1 MTQAT
6 LSSIRAQNFTVFGDL
21 DLKLSPGINVIV
33 GENGAGK
40 SHLLKLL
47 YSTVAVSYQ
56 QGRAGGEPPRK
67 GVLQQELASKLV
79 GVFRPQ
85 SLGRLVRRK
94 PGRSRSDVEV
104 NFAAR
109 GLRLAY
115 DFASNSKS
123 EVNLSQ
129 IPADWV
135 REAPAFLPTREL
147 LTIYPGFVSL
157 YENRALE
164 FEETWRDTCL
174 LLGLPLTRGPREARV
189 KLLLEPIEETLGGSV
204 SFENG
209 RFYLK
214 VPGEGQFE
222 MSLVAEGLRKVAMLA
237 RLISTGTLLDS
248 GYLFWD
254 EPESNLNPK
263 VIKGVAQAIVQ
274 LANSGV
280 QVFMG
285 THSLFLLRELEILL
299 SGEQNSELRSRS
311 QFIGLAPSEEGV
323 LAVADRDLSGIGD
336 ITALDES
343 LMQADRY
350 VEAAFE

>member
-1 MTQAT
+1 MTQAA
-6 LSSIRAQNFTVFGDL
+6 LSSVRAQNFTVFGDL
-21 DLKLSPGINVIV
+21 NLKLASGLNVIV

-47 YSTVAVSYQ
+47 YATVSVSYQ
-56 QGRAGGEPPRK
+56 QGLVTSDSPRK

-79 GVFRPQ
+79 GVFRPE
-85 SLGRLVRRK
+85 SLGRLVRRRQ
-94 PGRSRSDVEV
+94 GRSRSDVVVAFED
-104 NFAAR
+104 R
-109 GLRLAY
+109 RLGLAF
-115 DFASNSKS
+115 DFASNAKS
-123 EVNLSQ
+123 EVNLSKA
-129 IPADWV
+129 PSDWV

-174 LLGLPLTRGPREARV
+174 LLGLPLTRGPRASRV
-189 KLLLEPIEETLGGSV
+189 KPLLEPIEQTLGGTV
-204 SFENG
+204 VDENA

-214 VPGEGQFE
+214 VPGEGSFE
-222 MSLVAEGLRKVAMLA
+222 MPLVAEGLRKIAMLA

-263 VIKGVAQAIVQ
+263 VIKGVAESIVQ

-280 QVFMG
+280 QVFLG

-299 SGEQNSELRSRS
+299 NDPRNSDTRERS
-311 QFIGLAPSEEGV
+311 QFIGLAQTDDGV
-323 LAVADRDLSGIGD
+323 IATADRELSGIGD
-336 ITALDES
+336 IASLDES
-343 LMQADRY
+343 LMQSDRY
-350 VEAAFE
+350 LEVDFR